1 MIAGLRRVA
10 CGNLGYVSL
19 TDVAQRGKN
28 QGLVCSNLV
37 RFQDQ
42 SFHQLLGLD
51 VHDESL

>member
-37 RFQDQ
+37 R

-51 VHDESL
+51 VHDESV